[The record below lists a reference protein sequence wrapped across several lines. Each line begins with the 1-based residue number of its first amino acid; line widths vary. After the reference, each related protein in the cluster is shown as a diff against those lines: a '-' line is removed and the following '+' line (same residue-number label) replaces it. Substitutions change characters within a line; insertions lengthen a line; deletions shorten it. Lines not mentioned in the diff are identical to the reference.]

1 MQLEF
6 NIKTILTN
14 ASIAAKYCDEIIRS
28 EGLSMTAKKFFRD
41 IERKLMSV
49 ERDVCATIAPEMAS
63 IIRKEISENW
73 ETLSFHN
80 INTLLQAMT
89 DEQRI
94 KVETYCTSLL
104 NAKPIDEVEKTCL
117 NCKYSELDSDLW
129 PCQNCDFTLINFT
142 PKN

>member
-28 EGLSMTAKKFFRD
+28 EGLSMTAKKFFKD

-49 ERDVCATIAPEMAS
+49 ERDVCSQIAPEMAT

-89 DEQRI
+89 DEQRM

-104 NAKPIDEVEKTCL
+104 NAKPIDQIEKNCE
-117 NCKYSELDSDLW
+117 NCKYLELPGFSF
-129 PCQNCDFTLINFT
+129 PCNQCFNFDNFT

>member
-41 IERKLMSV
+41 VERKLLSV
-49 ERDVCATIAPEMAS
+49 ERDVCSQIAPEMAT

-89 DEQRI
+89 DEQRM

-104 NAKPIDEVEKTCL
+104 NAKPILEKSCMLCKYKDNAFDEYPCKTC
-117 NCKYSELDSDLW
+117 D
-129 PCQNCDFTLINFT
+129 PITINFT

>member
-41 IERKLMSV
+41 VERKLLSV
-49 ERDVCATIAPEMAS
+49 ERDVCSQIAPEMAT

-89 DEQRI
+89 DDQRM

-104 NAKPIDEVEKTCL
+104 NAKPIDQIEKNCE
-117 NCKYSELDSDLW
+117 NCKYYDIDVNEFPCNSCDSF
-129 PCQNCDFTLINFT
+129 NHFT

>member
-28 EGLSMTAKKFFRD
+28 EGLSMTAKKFFKD
-41 IERKLMSV
+41 IERKLMSI
-49 ERDVCATIAPEMAS
+49 ERDVCSTIAPEMAT

-89 DEQRI
+89 DDQRM

-104 NAKPIDEVEKTCL
+104 NAKPILEKGCMQ
-117 NCKYSELDSDLW
+117 CKYQHNAIDEF
-129 PCQNCDFTLINFT
+129 PCDGCVPHLINFT

>member
-1 MQLEF
+1 MLLEF

-28 EGLSMTAKKFFRD
+28 EGLSMTAKKFFKD
-41 IERKLMSV
+41 IERKLLSV
-49 ERDVCATIAPEMAS
+49 ERDVCSQIAPEMAT
-63 IIRKEISENW
+63 IIRKEISGNW

-89 DEQRI
+89 DDQRMR
-94 KVETYCTSLL
+94 VETYCTSLL
-104 NAKPIDEVEKTCL
+104 NAKPIDEVEKRCSNCNYYTTRAYNFPCNICDNL
-117 NCKYSELDSDLW
+117 N
-129 PCQNCDFTLINFT
+129 QFT

>member
-41 IERKLMSV
+41 IERKLLSV
-49 ERDVCATIAPEMAS
+49 ERDVCATIAPEMAT

-89 DEQRI
+89 DEQRM
-94 KVETYCTSLL
+94 KVESYCTTLL
-104 NAKPIDEVEKTCL
+104 NAKPIDKVDRCCE
-117 NCKYSELDSDLW
+117 NCKYIDTDFSSY
-129 PCQNCDFTLINFT
+129 PCFECNLYNLFT

>member
-14 ASIAAKYCDEIIRS
+14 ASISAKYCDEIIRS
-28 EGLSMTAKKFFRD
+28 EGLSMTAKKFFKD

-49 ERDVCATIAPEMAS
+49 ERDVCSIIDPEMAT

-80 INTLLQAMT
+80 INTFLQAMT

-94 KVETYCTSLL
+94 KVETYCTNLL
-104 NAKPIDEVEKTCL
+104 K
-117 NCKYSELDSDLW
+117 
-129 PCQNCDFTLINFT
+129 
-142 PKN
+142 